1 MINFCLGFLCCAVVF
16 YYVNWRTRKPEDPP
30 TLVGKMMLKPDN
42 KKARKCSTDAYRAE
56 QRWLREREKK
66 SSISGVN
73 G

>member
-1 MINFCLGFLCCAVVF
+1 
-16 YYVNWRTRKPEDPP
+16 
-30 TLVGKMMLKPDN
+30 LVGKMMLKPDN